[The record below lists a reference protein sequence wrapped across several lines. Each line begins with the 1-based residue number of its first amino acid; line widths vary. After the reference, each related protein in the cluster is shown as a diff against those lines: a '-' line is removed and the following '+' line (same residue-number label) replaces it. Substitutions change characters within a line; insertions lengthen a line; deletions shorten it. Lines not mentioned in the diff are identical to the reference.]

1 MNAAVSF
8 DPYRWEEIPRDML
21 DNLDRLGFG
30 FDDVLERLFQAH
42 NHFVSST
49 SYPPYN
55 IIRDDNKYRIEIALA
70 GFKKKD
76 IDVSLTKNV
85 LIVSGNTPKAEADKN
100 IAYRG
105 IATRKFKR
113 SFALS
118 DNTEVKAAK
127 MEDGMLVIE
136 IEKVVPEKDQERKIS
151 ID

>member
-30 FDDVLERLFQAH
+30 FDGVLERLFQAH
-42 NHFVSST
+42 DHFVSST

-70 GFKKKD
+70 GFKKED
-76 IDVSLTKNV
+76 IDVVLAKNV
-85 LIVSGNTPKAEADKN
+85 LTISGNTPKAEADKN

-136 IEKVVPEKDQERKIS
+136 IQKVVPEEDQERKIS

>member
-42 NHFVSST
+42 DHFVSST

-55 IIRDDNKYRIEIALA
+55 IIRDDSKYRIEIALA
-70 GFKKKD
+70 GFKKED

-85 LIVSGNTPKAEADKN
+85 LTISGHTPKAEADKN

-118 DNTEVKAAK
+118 DNTEVKVAK
-127 MEDGMLVIE
+127 MEDGMLTIT
-136 IEKVVPEKDQERKIS
+136 IEKVVPEEEKEVS
-151 ID
+151 IQID

>member
-1 MNAAVSF
+1 MNALVTINPAF
-8 DPYRWEEIPRDML
+8 QAIL
-21 DNLDRLGFG
+21 DKMDQFGFG
-30 FDDVLERLFQAH
+30 FEDQFERLSQAH
-42 NHFVSST
+42 DHFLSST

-55 IIRDDNKYRIEIALA
+55 IIKDDNTYRIEIALA
-70 GFKKKD
+70 GFKKE
-76 IDVSLTKNV
+76 DVDVVLAKNV
-85 LIVSGNTPKAEADKN
+85 LTISGNTPKAEADKN

-136 IEKVVPEKDQERKIS
+136 IQKVVSEKDQERKIS

>member
-1 MNAAVSF
+1 MNTLVTINPAFQS
-8 DPYRWEEIPRDML
+8 IL
-21 DNLDRLGFG
+21 DKMDQFGFG
-30 FDDVLERLFQAH
+30 FEDQFERLSQAH
-42 NHFVSST
+42 DHFLSST

-55 IIRDDNKYRIEIALA
+55 IIKDDNTYRIEIALA

-76 IDVSLTKNV
+76 VDVVLAKNV
-85 LIVSGNTPKAEADKN
+85 LTISGNTPKAEADKN

-127 MEDGMLVIE
+127 MEDGMLIIT
-136 IEKVVPEKDQERKIS
+136 IEKVVPEEEKEVS
-151 ID
+151 IQID

>member
-1 MNAAVSF
+1 M
-8 DPYRWEEIPRDML
+8 
-21 DNLDRLGFG
+21 
-30 FDDVLERLFQAH
+30 VLVLKISLSVCPKHTIIFL
-42 NHFVSST
+42 SST

-55 IIRDDNKYRIEIALA
+55 IIKDDNTYRIEIALA
-70 GFKKKD
+70 GFKKE
-76 IDVSLTKNV
+76 DVDVVLAKNV
-85 LIVSGNTPKAEADKN
+85 LTISGNTPKAEADKN

-136 IEKVVPEKDQERKIS
+136 IEKVVPEEDQERKIS

>member
-1 MNAAVSF
+1 MNALVTINPAF
-8 DPYRWEEIPRDML
+8 QAIL
-21 DNLDRLGFG
+21 DKMDQFGFG
-30 FDDVLERLFQAH
+30 FEDQLERLSQAH
-42 NHFVSST
+42 DHFLSST

-55 IIRDDNKYRIEIALA
+55 IIKDDNTYRIEIALA
-70 GFKKKD
+70 GFKKE
-76 IDVSLTKNV
+76 DVDVVLAKNV
-85 LIVSGNTPKAEADKN
+85 LTISGNTPKAEDDKN

-136 IEKVVPEKDQERKIS
+136 IEKVVPEEDQERKIS
-151 ID
+151 IN

>member
-42 NHFVSST
+42 DHFVSST

-55 IIRDDNKYRIEIALA
+55 IIRADNKYRIEIALA
-70 GFKKKD
+70 GFKKED

-85 LIVSGNTPKAEADKN
+85 LTISGNTLKAEADKN

-118 DNTEVKAAK
+118 DNTKVKAAK
-127 MEDGMLVIE
+127 MEDGMLIIT
-136 IEKVVPEKDQERKIS
+136 IEKVVPEEEKEVS
-151 ID
+151 IQID

>member
-1 MNAAVSF
+1 MNALVTINPAF
-8 DPYRWEEIPRDML
+8 QAIL
-21 DNLDRLGFG
+21 DKMDQFGFG
-30 FDDVLERLFQAH
+30 FEDQLERLSQAH
-42 NHFVSST
+42 DHFLSST

-55 IIRDDNKYRIEIALA
+55 IIKDDNTYRIEIALA
-70 GFKKKD
+70 GFKKE
-76 IDVSLTKNV
+76 DVDVVLAKNV
-85 LIVSGNTPKAEADKN
+85 LTISGNTPKAEDDKN

-136 IEKVVPEKDQERKIS
+136 IEKVVPEEDQERKIS

>member
-8 DPYRWEEIPRDML
+8 DSYRWEEIPRDML

-42 NHFVSST
+42 DHFVSST

-55 IIRDDNKYRIEIALA
+55 IITDDNKYRIEVALA
-70 GFKKKD
+70 GFKKED
-76 IDVSLTKNV
+76 IDISLTKNV
-85 LIVSGNTPKAEADKN
+85 LSVSGTTPKAEADRN

-127 MEDGMLVIE
+127 MEDGMLLIE
-136 IEKVVPEKDQERKIS
+136 IERIIPEEDQERKIS

>member
-8 DPYRWEEIPRDML
+8 DPYRWEDIPRDML

-42 NHFVSST
+42 DHFASST

-55 IIRDDNKYRIEIALA
+55 IIKDDDTYRIEIALA
-70 GFKKKD
+70 GFKKE
-76 IDVSLTKNV
+76 DVDVVLAQNILT
-85 LIVSGNTPKAEADKN
+85 ISGNTPKAEDDKN

-151 ID
+151 IN